1 MTKAKNESEEV
12 LELSKEKFNDIAET
26 VSELH
31 DSMRNK
37 TQQVAE
43 DSVEFV
49 KKYPLHTAVGAGVLG
64 FLAGYATKKMTEH
77 SSRK

>member
-1 MTKAKNESEEV
+1 MTKAKKEEEEI
-12 LELSKEKFNDIAET
+12 LELSKDKFNDIAET

-31 DSMRNK
+31 DSMRTK
-37 TQQVAE
+37 TQHVAE
-43 DSVEFV
+43 ESVEFV

-64 FLAGYATKKMTEH
+64 FLAGYATKKIAEN

>member
-49 KKYPLHTAVGAGVLG
+49 KKYPLHTAVGRKWQNILQ
-64 FLAGYATKKMTEH
+64 E
-77 SSRK
+77 SRICYYQLLIL